1 MKQALHK
8 IYGKNRFNMKKIFS
22 TIVALLSAANMMAQG
37 WPANYGGVML
47 QSFYW
52 GSYTES
58 NWSNLTQQADT
69 LSKYFNLIWAPPSG
83 SPNTTRNNM
92 GYYPIYWLKQKSA
105 FGTEAELRK
114 MIKTFKDKGTGIIAD
129 VVINHKNGI
138 SKWCDFVNESVT
150 GQNTGKTYSVTWDN
164 TNYTQICSNDEG
176 NTNTASEAY
185 GKVKGNKDTGL
196 NDGGCRDL
204 DHTNATTQKNV
215 ETYEDFLLHEMGY
228 AGFRYDFVKGYA
240 PTYIQMYN
248 TAANPTYSVGEYW
261 QGTVTDTKTGDHPY
275 GGVKDWVDATG
286 QTSAAFD
293 FPMKYVIQDA
303 FGNSNWSK
311 LANYTSST
319 LMGTSGY
326 AQYAVTFVDNHDTG
340 EPHENPSPLRANI
353 AAANAYILAMPG
365 TPCIWISHWTAYK
378 TIIKKCILARKLAG
392 ITNTSTV
399 DTSIGSTT
407 GYYAKVKGTKGDVL
421 IVVGSPTGVDT
432 TGFQLACEGEN
443 FKYYVSNGLDIRG
456 IKSIKDEVSNWT
468 APSFCTVADGETCA
482 FFEVPSSWSNVTKV
496 NCWAWDDK
504 GNYTGNSKTGWPGVS
519 CTLVGTTAAGNA
531 VYKWTWNSKYYADV
545 TGTTATTPT
554 HIIFSANAGS
564 PQQNDMT
571 FKNGNYYNLSTVA
584 GNVID
589 ATTGISKIST
599 TTNTA
604 DAPMYN
610 LAGQRVDSNYKG
622 VVIQNGKKVVRK

>member
-1 MKQALHK
+1 
-8 IYGKNRFNMKKIFS
+8 MKKIFS
-22 TIVALLSAANMMAQG
+22 TFVALLAAANLMAQG
-37 WPANYGGVML
+37 WPDNYGGVML

-58 NWSNLTQQADT
+58 SWSSLTQQADT

-83 SPNTTRNNM
+83 YPNTTSNNM
-92 GYYPIYWLKQKSA
+92 GYYPVCWLNQNSA
-105 FGTEAELRK
+105 FGTETELRT

-129 VVINHKNGI
+129 VVINHKNGK
-138 SKWCDFVNESVT
+138 SKWCDFVNESVE

-164 TNYTQICSNDEG
+164 TNYTQICSDDEA
-176 NTNTASEAY
+176 NTSTSSEAY

-215 ETYEDFLLHEMGY
+215 ETYEDFLLNEMGY
-228 AGFRYDFVKGYA
+228 TGFRYDFVKGFD
-240 PTYIQMYN
+240 PKYINTYN
-248 TAANPTYSVGEYW
+248 TAAKPAYSVGEYW
-261 QGTVTDTKTGDHPY
+261 QGSVTDSKSGDHPF

-286 QTSAAFD
+286 KTSAAFD
-293 FPMKYVIQDA
+293 FPMKYFIQDA
-303 FGNSNWSK
+303 FSNSNWNK

-340 EPHENPSPLRANI
+340 DPHDNPQPLRANI
-353 AAANAYILAMPG
+353 SAANAYILAMPG
-365 TPCIWISHWTAYK
+365 TPCIWLSHWTAYK

-399 DTSIGSTT
+399 ETSVGSST
-407 GYYAKVKGTKGDVL
+407 GYYAKVKGTKGEVL
-421 IVVGSPTGVDT
+421 IVIGAPSVNT
-432 TGFQLACEGEN
+432 TGFQLVCEGEN
-443 FKYYVSNGLDIRG
+443 FKYYVSNGLDVSDIN
-456 IKSIKDEVSNWT
+456 SIKDEATGWT
-468 APSFCTVADGETCA
+468 VPSFCKVNSGETCA
-482 FFEVPSSWSNVTKV
+482 FFEVPSSWGNVTKI
-496 NCWAWDDK
+496 NCWAWDGS
-504 GNYTGNSKTGWPGVS
+504 GNYTGGAWPGVV
-519 CTLVGTTAAGNA
+519 CTKVGTTSDGNA
-531 VYKWTWNSKYYADV
+531 VYKWTWDGSY

-554 HIIFSANAGS
+554 HIIFSANSGS
-564 PQQNDMT
+564 PQQNDIV
-571 FKNGNYYNLSTVA
+571 FKNGNYYGYNVVL

-589 ATTGISKIST
+589 ATTGISKITT

-622 VVIQNGKKVVRK
+622 MVIQNGKKVMKK